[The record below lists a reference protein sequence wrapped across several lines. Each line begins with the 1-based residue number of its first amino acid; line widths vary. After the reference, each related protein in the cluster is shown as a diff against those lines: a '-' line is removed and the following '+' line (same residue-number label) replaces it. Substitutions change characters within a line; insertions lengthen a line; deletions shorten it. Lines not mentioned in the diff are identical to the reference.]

1 MDEKE
6 TVLGSQGTIIL
17 EENVYEY
24 IRYTNKEAERKIRMK
39 KREKKVPNL
48 TLKCFILQLLYR

>member
-17 EENVYEY
+17 EENVDEY
-24 IRYTNKEAERKIRMK
+24 IRNTNKEAERKIPMK
-39 KREKKVPNL
+39 KRERK
-48 TLKCFILQLLYR
+48 YRIKPLNVLFYNYYR